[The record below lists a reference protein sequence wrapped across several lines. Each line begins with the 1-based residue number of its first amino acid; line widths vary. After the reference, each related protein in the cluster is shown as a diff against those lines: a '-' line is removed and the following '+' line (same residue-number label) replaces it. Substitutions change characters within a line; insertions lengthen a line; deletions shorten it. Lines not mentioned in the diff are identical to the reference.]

1 MSSKT
6 TRSLSRRSFLK
17 IAGAGLAASSLA
29 PLLESCAAPATP
41 AATQVP
47 VAAAPTAVPAPQ
59 LPTGQT
65 LKMWWWGE
73 TEAPGLEKW
82 LNESLAK
89 FKTDTGNTI
98 EPTMQDTTVVISEF
112 QTASAAKNAP
122 DLQFLWNG
130 IYHMESVWLGYLD
143 AMNGLIPDE
152 EIKAT
157 NPTALSNFQGKTYRM
172 GWYSC
177 APMYLYNKEIF
188 TKAGLNADQPPKT
201 WDELLAACDKI
212 KAVGSIPICGGL
224 KDGPW
229 GEWYMG
235 HGLGQNLD
243 SPADA
248 INLFIG
254 DLDWRDPRYYEHW
267 SKLDEL
273 WKAGFINDD
282 MNSID
287 LYPGIDM
294 FGAGKGAMTAIVAPL
309 AASQAKM
316 LGSSEKVGAM
326 VFPVF
331 GKGKMAGKPISD
343 CQGFGISSQS
353 KNKEVAAALL
363 RYFNTPERVNALW
376 EQVNCLPTNSS
387 FDVEANVTDPL
398 LKQIWKG
405 WVGGPDTVPYISNLM
420 PVLFWTDAMFVN
432 SQKIISGEWTGE
444 QAGQNAYD
452 VTKKWVEQ
460 NPDMKEKYTIW
471 AKDLGL

>member
-1 MSSKT
+1 
-6 TRSLSRRSFLK
+6 
-17 IAGAGLAASSLA
+17 
-29 PLLESCAAPATP
+29 
-41 AATQVP
+41 
-47 VAAAPTAVPAPQ
+47 
-59 LPTGQT
+59 
-65 LKMWWWGE
+65 
-73 TEAPGLEKW
+73 
-82 LNESLAK
+82 
-89 FKTDTGNTI
+89 
-98 EPTMQDTTVVISEF
+98 
-112 QTASAAKNAP
+112 
-122 DLQFLWNG
+122 
-130 IYHMESVWLGYLD
+130 
-143 AMNGLIPDE
+143 
-152 EIKAT
+152 
-157 NPTALSNFQGKTYRM
+157 
-172 GWYSC
+172 
-177 APMYLYNKEIF
+177 MYLYNKEIF

-212 KAVGSIPICGGL
+212 KAAGSIPICGGL

-273 WKAGFINDD
+273 WKAKFLNDD

-294 FGAGKGAMTAIVAPL
+294 FGAGKAAMTSIVAPL

-316 LGSSEKVGAM
+316 LGSSDKVGAM

-353 KNKEVAAALL
+353 TNKEVAAALL
-363 RYFNTPERVNALW
+363 RYFHTPERVNALW
-376 EQVNCLPTNSS
+376 EQVHCLPTDSS
-387 FDVEANVTDPL
+387 FDVEAKVTDPL

-405 WVGGPDTVPYISNLM
+405 WVGGSDTVPYISNLM